1 MLKNLYYTELTQF
14 ARPTIPSPLQEQGAR
29 FIGVVDDDDDYG
41 GVDDG
46 DDDDDDGGIGDGRS
60 E

>member
-1 MLKNLYYTELTQF
+1 MTQF

>member
-1 MLKNLYYTELTQF
+1 MYYTELTQF
-14 ARPTIPSPLQEQGAR
+14 AHPTIPSPLQEQGAR
-29 FIGVVDDDDDYG
+29 VIGDDDDDDDYG

-46 DDDDDDGGIGDGRS
+46 DDDDNDGGIGDGRS